1 MESIA
6 EKLVEQVL
14 GEKQVYLDN
23 ARLKHGVP
31 RHEDPIVACP
41 QQTPEQPQQSVVN
54 SIRNTVP
61 EATLARSSMM
71 KTAAML
77 ALSATA
83 GAFGIPPIIT
93 ALAGKVVAEKI
104 IPSEPQPEESKPQEF
119 NDLVNWLRQE
129 GLDRGTE

>member
-41 QQTPEQPQQSVVN
+41 QQNPEPQHQSVVN

-61 EATLARSSMM
+61 EATPARSSMM

-83 GAFGIPPIIT
+83 GAFGIPPLIT

-104 IPSEPQPEESKPQEF
+104 IPKNQEPEESKPQEF

>member
-6 EKLVEQVL
+6 EQLVGQML

-31 RHEDPIVACP
+31 RHDQPVVMSQPDSP
-41 QQTPEQPQQSVVN
+41 QQQSVVD
-54 SIRNTVP
+54 SIKNRVP
-61 EATLARSSMM
+61 DVVPAKSSLM

-77 ALSATA
+77 AVSAAA
-83 GAFGIPPIIT
+83 GAFGIPPIVT
-93 ALAGKVVAEKI
+93 ALAGKAIAEKVV
-104 IPSEPQPEESKPQEF
+104 PPPQRPEESEPQEF

>member
-6 EKLVEQVL
+6 EKLVDQVL

-31 RHEDPIVACP
+31 RHDQPVVISHQDSP
-41 QQTPEQPQQSVVN
+41 QQQSVVE
-54 SIRNTVP
+54 SIRNRVP
-61 EATLARSSMM
+61 DVVPPKSSMM

-77 ALSATA
+77 AVSAAA
-83 GAFGIPPIIT
+83 GAFGIPPIVT
-93 ALAGKVVAEKI
+93 ALAGKAIAEKVA
-104 IPSEPQPEESKPQEF
+104 PPTQQPEESEPQEF

>member
-41 QQTPEQPQQSVVN
+41 QQTPEPPQKSVVN
-54 SIRNTVP
+54 SIRSSIP
-61 EATLARSSMM
+61 DASPQKFSMM
-71 KTAAML
+71 KTVGML
-77 ALSATA
+77 ALSAAA
-83 GAFGIPPIIT
+83 GAFGIPPIVT
-93 ALAGKVVAEKI
+93 ALAGKAVAEKI
-104 IPSEPQPEESKPQEF
+104 TPKNQEPEESKPQEF

>member
-54 SIRNTVP
+54 SIADASTQK
-61 EATLARSSMM
+61 SSIM
-71 KTAAML
+71 KTVGML
-77 ALSATA
+77 ALSAAA
-83 GAFGIPPIIT
+83 GAFGIPPIVT
-93 ALAGKVVAEKI
+93 ALAGKAVAEKV
-104 IPSEPQPEESKPQEF
+104 IPKNQEPEEPKPQEF

>member
-93 ALAGKVVAEKI
+93 AMAGKAMAEKI
-104 IPSEPQPEESKPQEF
+104 IPKNQEPEESKPQEF

>member
-6 EKLVEQVL
+6 EKLVELVL

-31 RHEDPIVACP
+31 RHEDPIVACA

-54 SIRNTVP
+54 SIADASTQK
-61 EATLARSSMM
+61 SSIM
-71 KTAAML
+71 KTVGML

-83 GAFGIPPIIT
+83 GAFGIPPIVT
-93 ALAGKVVAEKI
+93 ALAGKAVAEKI
-104 IPSEPQPEESKPQEF
+104 IPKNQEPEESKPQEF